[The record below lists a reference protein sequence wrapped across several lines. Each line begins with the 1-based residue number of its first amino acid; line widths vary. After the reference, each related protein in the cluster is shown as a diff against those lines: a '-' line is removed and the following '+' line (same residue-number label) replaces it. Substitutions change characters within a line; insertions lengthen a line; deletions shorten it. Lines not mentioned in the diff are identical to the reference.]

1 MNYIRNYWINKKER
15 EENNMEV
22 KKCPN
27 CGAEIPEDREYCE
40 PCEEQL
46 KQTVGTSKREEINPI
61 SEPEETT
68 VNRDEE
74 NAAMSETEPEQ
85 EVADNKEALPSQ
97 EKKKI
102 NKSKMKM
109 VIPIVVGVIALVGA
123 IAYLNSDMYTYNQ
136 GVKLYESEEYD
147 NASEK
152 FEGILD
158 YKDAELYL
166 QKCYI
171 EQGNKLYNKG
181 NYEDALE
188 AYSQVTSDYE
198 DTYDEA
204 HERSRKC
211 AYQIASDYVKDGEYE
226 TALYWLEKYWWS
238 DDKLAKECKYNLGK
252 KCYDSEDY
260 NNALTYLQSIDYE
273 DSKEVATACKY
284 YIGKQYYD
292 NGDYDNALTYL
303 QDIDYEDSKALVDS
317 MVNNPMSINKFIE
330 RYNNIIDALSG
341 DVEYLSSYK
350 LDANQISDNRVDIAS
365 GASTIYFRFN
375 ALSEKDCK
383 YEVDYVQFY
392 VKGWVLMPTDLLEAI
407 QFALYGAYSPNT
419 SPNQIPNIIEQV
431 LGNESSYGDTSHCAA
446 TVDGVEYIASK
457 SMKELMITVQNAQ

>member
-1 MNYIRNYWINKKER
+1 
-15 EENNMEV
+15 
-22 KKCPN
+22 
-27 CGAEIPEDREYCE
+27 
-40 PCEEQL
+40 
-46 KQTVGTSKREEINPI
+46 
-61 SEPEETT
+61 
-68 VNRDEE
+68 
-74 NAAMSETEPEQ
+74 
-85 EVADNKEALPSQ
+85 
-97 EKKKI
+97 
-102 NKSKMKM
+102 MKM
-109 VIPIVVGVIALVGA
+109 VIPIVVGVIALIGA

-252 KCYDSEDY
+252 KYYDSEDY

-273 DSKEVATACKY
+273 DSK
-284 YIGKQYYD
+284 
-292 NGDYDNALTYL
+292 
-303 QDIDYEDSKALVDS
+303 ALVDS
-317 MVNNPMSINKFIE
+317 MVNNPMSISKFIE

-375 ALSEKDCK
+375 ALSGKDCK

-431 LGNESSYGDTSHCAA
+431 LGNESSYGDTSRCAA